1 MKFIIKFW
9 IFLVIIVFW
18 ISFLNYN
25 NFKNNNIIK
34 NDINITIEPGDYF
47 NTLWNKIEEFDNIF
61 YKIYIKNNP
70 PTFELKEW
78 NYIIK
83 SESNIEE
90 ALKSLNKPIYIEKDI
105 TILEWWNIFD
115 IDEMLFIKWLINKG
129 DYISYVTNKE
139 KIKELGK
146 FYDFIDKQ
154 ETLEW
159 FLYPDTYKINLADFA
174 INKLVIKQLDNFEEK
189 VYNKI
194 LKGYDTETITDI
206 VNLASIVEKEE
217 RNISEKST
225 VAWILKK
232 RLNSWWMIWADITV
246 CYPFKLTSEECKMS
260 VTKYL
265 YEVNDYNTR
274 QKTWLP
280 KTPINNPSYESIY
293 ATVNDRDT
301 NYWFYLHDT
310 SNWKV
315 YYAETNS
322 EHEYNKSL
330 YIR

>member
-18 ISFLNYN
+18 IFFLNYN
-25 NFKNNNIIK
+25 NFKNDNIIK
-34 NDINITIEPGDYF
+34 NDININIEPGDYF

-70 PTFELKEW
+70 PSFELREW
-78 NYIIK
+78 NYVIK

-194 LKGYDTETITDI
+194 LKGYDTETITDV

-217 RNISEKST
+217 RNVSEKST

-293 ATVNDRDT
+293 ATVNDKDT